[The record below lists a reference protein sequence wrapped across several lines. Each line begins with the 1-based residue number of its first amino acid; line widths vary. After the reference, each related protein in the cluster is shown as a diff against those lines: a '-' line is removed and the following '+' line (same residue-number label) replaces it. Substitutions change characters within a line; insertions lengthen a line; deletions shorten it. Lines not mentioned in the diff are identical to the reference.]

1 MAEKHDG
8 SIRIDT
14 SLDNKGF
21 EKGSEEL
28 IDAINSLTKEIEK
41 LGELLSGDTV
51 NIGEVADESGGKVDT
66 LTEKIE
72 GATEAAGALGD
83 KLDEI
88 SQKDPTEAVEGSGG
102 TSGEL
107 GKTADTLGD
116 VADVAETASEAAG
129 NLGPELAEAGAGAE
143 AAGAG
148 LSKIGDPKLK
158 LALLAVGAAMVAVK
172 KGLGRAKEKWADF
185 TDEIHSGA
193 DTFNDLPTKF
203 DKTKERIGF
212 WVAAMKH
219 PKKAMEKLSYQASLL
234 GKQLLAS
241 VGSRVLRSF
250 KNVGLSAKA
259 AAKNLAQMARQSV
272 INGLRKLVVSIGA
285 LSTKMAVL
293 GGSAIKAALSKT
305 VSTISSLMSKA
316 VSMAKEGIEGL
327 VQKNAALNKSIS
339 GFMTACNQLKGSL
352 AAAFAPILTVALPLL
367 TKLIQYVTQAVN
379 AFGML
384 MAALTGQKT
393 FSKAVAVQADYA
405 KSVDKSTKSTKKQ
418 GKATEELK
426 RQLMGFDDVNILQ
439 RDKDD
444 DADDATG
451 GYDPSAYGFDFEEVP
466 IESGISDLAE
476 RIKAAWE
483 KADFYSL
490 GHDLGVKIKEG
501 LDSIPWA
508 KVQKLAYKT
517 GKSLATFLN
526 GLQEVPGLATS
537 AGTALGELVNT
548 WFYLLDGFGA
558 NYNWSTLGQ
567 FIREGVLAAITTID
581 WELIY
586 KVAKEF
592 GSGIGRAI
600 EAALDDPQLWAELFM
615 SLSKNV
621 NATIYF
627 LTSLLEAID
636 WGSIF
641 ANISNGLNEGISS
654 IDWEALAQAFVD
666 IFNGLFDAAYNF
678 ITTFDWSDFGTQLGK
693 FFQNVIKGVKIEEL
707 FEAIGELINGLFM
720 ALLSFL
726 IQVDWA
732 QFAIDLANGL
742 NAGIEAVDP
751 ETISASISELINSL
765 IDLFLYF
772 VMTFNWL
779 EFGLTIA
786 TAISDTLMNID
797 ATHFAHGVALFIN
810 GLLLALK
817 TFIDTV
823 DWTQLVFDIVNFMLT
838 TFASI
843 DWAEFGATLAL
854 FITNLLTALETIVF
868 GSDWASIIQIVTD
881 CFDDFFQQFDWQD
894 LVRRAINL
902 FFAAWKIYHDA
913 KHSVWEVIQEVGKQA
928 ILGLLK
934 GMVDNLAN
942 IKEWLRENIFKKIFA
957 GIAAVF
963 GIHSPAKEMTPLGE
977 NITNGLLEGV
987 KSPMSSIKDWLSNH
1001 VKGPFLSKLRSIF
1014 GTKSSASAMAK
1025 EGKELTEDLKDG
1037 ADKGWSSVNKVFQ
1050 TGLKNVV
1057 NLVKQTNWKSLGNY
1071 MTSQIAS
1078 GMNWNAVVSAARNGA
1093 QSAYNAFQS
1102 TGSWGT
1108 LGYYIAV
1115 GIANGLSNHSS
1126 VITSTAWNVAVDA
1139 YNSACAALGV
1149 ASPSKKFMWI
1159 AEMMIEGM
1167 RKGLLDNESGALKVI
1182 SSIASNIV
1190 DTAESESP
1198 LMDLKIESSIDSL
1211 DNVLTSFS
1219 DKIVNGFTEMMAQL
1233 ETVANGTGFFFPAV
1247 AQGTLA
1253 PYATST
1259 ATPASMAMETTNTDV
1274 VDAISRLES
1283 AMLRQEDLRPLLE
1296 DIARR
1301 YQPTFFMGD
1310 EQVARHANA
1319 GNELLAQRYNSR

>member
-28 IDAINSLTKEIEK
+28 IKAINSLTKEIEK

-88 SQKDPTEAVEGSGG
+88 SQKDPTEAVEGSGS

-116 VADVAETASEAAG
+116 VADVAETASEATG

-158 LALLAVGAAMVAVK
+158 LALLALGAATVAVK
-172 KGLGRAKEKWADF
+172 KGLDRAKEKWADF

-212 WVAAMKH
+212 LVAAMKH

-293 GGSAIKAALSKT
+293 GGSAIKAALSKA

-316 VSMAKEGIEGL
+316 VSMAEEGIEGL

-418 GKATEELK
+418 NKATEELK

-483 KADFYSL
+483 KVDFYSL

-508 KVQKLAYKT
+508 KIQTLAYKT

-600 EAALDDPQLWAELFM
+600 EAALDDTELWAELFM

-627 LTSLLEAID
+627 LTSLLEAVD

-641 ANISNGLNEGISS
+641 ANIANGLNEGISN

-678 ITTFDWSDFGTQLGK
+678 ITNFDFAEFGKSLGQ
-693 FFQNVIKGVKIEEL
+693 FIQNVISNINIEEF
-707 FEAIGELINGLFM
+707 FEAIALLINGLFQ

-726 IQVDWA
+726 RAVDWA
-732 QFAIDLANGL
+732 QMAIDFANGL
-742 NAGIEAVDP
+742 NAGINAIDI
-751 ETISASISELINSL
+751 ETISTAVSLVINALIQ
-765 IDLFLYF
+765 LFFNF
-772 VMTFNWL
+772 VTTFDWL
-779 EFGLTIA
+779 SFGLTIGALIGDSLENLNWMKFAYALA
-786 TAISDTLMNID
+786 TFL
-797 ATHFAHGVALFIN
+797 N
-810 GLLLALK
+810 GLLQALAA
-817 TFIDTV
+817 FVAAI
-823 DWTQLVFDIVNFMLT
+823 DWTQLVLDILNFMLEFFM
-838 TFASI
+838 TF
-843 DWAEFGATLAL
+843 DWEANGRRLNTC
-854 FITNLLTALETIVF
+854 INSLLTALEHIIYDT
-868 GSDWASIIQIVTD
+868 DWDSVIKIVTD
-881 CFDDFFQQFDWQD
+881 SFDDFFQQFDWQD

-913 KHSVWEVIQEVGKQA
+913 KHSVWGVIREVGKQA

-942 IKEWLRENIFKKIFA
+942 IKEWLRENIFKKIFS

-987 KSPMSSIKDWLSNH
+987 KSPMASIKDWLSNH
-1001 VKGPFLSKLRSIF
+1001 VKNPFLSKLRSIF

-1057 NLVKQTNWKSLGNY
+1057 NLVKQTDWRGLGNT

-1115 GIANGLSNHSS
+1115 GIANGLSNNSS
-1126 VITSTAWNVAVDA
+1126 VITTTAWNVAVDA

>member
-28 IDAINSLTKEIEK
+28 INAINSLTKEIEK

-88 SQKDPTEAVEGSGG
+88 SQKDPTKAVEGSGG
-102 TSGEL
+102 ASGEL
-107 GKTADTLGD
+107 SKTADTLGD
-116 VADVAETASEAAG
+116 VADVAETASEATG
-129 NLGPELAEAGAGAE
+129 KLGPELAEAGAGAE

-158 LALLAVGAAMVAVK
+158 LALLAVGAATVAVK
-172 KGLGRAKEKWADF
+172 KGLDRAKEKWADF

-259 AAKNLAQMARQSV
+259 AAKNLAQMARQNV
-272 INGLRKLVVSIGA
+272 INGLKKLVVSIGA

-316 VSMAKEGIEGL
+316 VSMAEEGIEGL

-490 GHDLGVKIKEG
+490 GHDLGVKLKEG
-501 LDSIPWA
+501 FDSIPWA
-508 KVQKLAYKT
+508 KIQELAYKT

-526 GLQEVPGLATS
+526 GLQEVPVLAKS
-537 AGTALGELVNT
+537 AGTALGELTNT
-548 WFYLLDGFGA
+548 WFHFLDGFGA

-600 EAALDDPQLWAELFM
+600 EAALDDTELWAELFM

-627 LTSLLEAID
+627 LTSLLEAVD

-654 IDWEALAQAFVD
+654 IDWAALAQAFVD
-666 IFNGLFDAAYNF
+666 IFNGIFDAAYNF
-678 ITTFDWSDFGTQLGK
+678 ITTFDWAAFGTALGQ
-693 FFQNVIKGVKIEEL
+693 FLQNMIDGVNIETL
-707 FEAIGELINGLFM
+707 FVSIGELVNKIFLT
-720 ALLSFL
+720 LLNFL
-726 IQVDWA
+726 IQVNWP
-732 QFAIDLANGL
+732 QLAIDLTNGIR
-742 NAGIEAVDP
+742 AGIEAVEP
-751 ETISASISELINSL
+751 ETIAASISELVNDI
-765 IDLFLYF
+765 IDFFLYF
-772 VMTFNWL
+772 VMTFPWI
-779 EFGLTIA
+779 EFGLKIA
-786 TAISDTLMNID
+786 TAINDTLANTNVAHM
-797 ATHFAHGVALFIN
+797 AHGISEFIN
-810 GLLLALK
+810 GLLDGLK
-817 TFIDTV
+817 TFIGTV
-823 DWTQLVFDIVNFMLT
+823 QWGQLIFDIVDFLLT
-838 TFASI
+838 TFATI
-843 DWAEFGATLAL
+843 NWAEFGATLNL
-854 FITNLLTALETIVF
+854 FITNLLTALENIVY
-868 GSDWASIIQIVTD
+868 GSDWDTIVQIITD
-881 CFDDFFQQFDWQD
+881 CFDDFFQQFEWED

-913 KHSVWEVIQEVGKQA
+913 KNAVWDVIKEVGKQA
-928 ILGLLK
+928 IAGLLK

-942 IKEWLRENIFKKIFA
+942 INTWLKDNIFKKIFA

-977 NITNGLLEGV
+977 NITSGLLEGV

-1057 NLVKQTNWKSLGNY
+1057 NLVKQTNWKSLGNT

-1078 GMNWNAVVSAARNGA
+1078 GMNWNAVISAARNGA

-1102 TGSWGT
+1102 SGNWYY
-1108 LGYYIAV
+1108 LGQMAAA
-1115 GIANGLSNHSS
+1115 GIADGLY
-1126 VITSTAWNVAVDA
+1126 AGGGNVAYTARVVAIDA
-1139 YNSACAALGV
+1139 YNAACAELGV
-1149 ASPSKKFMWI
+1149 ASPSKKFIWI
-1159 AEMMIEGM
+1159 AEMMMEGM
-1167 RKGLLDNESGALKVI
+1167 RRGLLASESGALKVI

>member
-28 IDAINSLTKEIEK
+28 IKAINSLTKEIEK

-88 SQKDPTEAVEGSGG
+88 SQKDPTKAVEGSGG
-102 TSGEL
+102 ASGEL
-107 GKTADTLGD
+107 GDAADALGD
-116 VADVAETASEAAG
+116 VADAAETASGATG

-158 LALLAVGAAMVAVK
+158 IALLALGAATLAFT
-172 KGLGRAKEKWADF
+172 KGMERAKEKWADF

-193 DTFNDLPTKF
+193 DTFNNLPTKF
-203 DKTKERIGF
+203 DKTKEHIGF
-212 WVAAMKH
+212 LVAAMKH

-293 GGSAIKAALSKT
+293 GGSAIKAALSKA

-316 VSMAKEGIEGL
+316 VSMAEEGIEGL

-444 DADDATG
+444 DTDDATG

-490 GHDLGVKIKEG
+490 GHDLGVKLKEG
-501 LDSIPWA
+501 FDSIPWA
-508 KVQKLAYKT
+508 KIQKYAART

-526 GLQEVPGLATS
+526 GLQEVPGLASS
-537 AGTALGELVNT
+537 AGTAIGELANT
-548 WFYLLDGFGA
+548 WFHFLDGFGA

-600 EAALDDPQLWAELFM
+600 EAALDDPQLWAELFT
-615 SLSKNV
+615 SLSNNV

-641 ANISNGLNEGISS
+641 ANISNGLNTGIQS
-654 IDWEALAQAFVD
+654 IDWVALSQAFVN
-666 IFNGLFDAAYNF
+666 IFNGIFDAAYNF
-678 ITTFDWSDFGTQLGK
+678 ITNFDWAAFGTALGQ
-693 FFQNVIKGVKIEEL
+693 FLQNVIEGVNIEEL
-707 FEAIGELINGLFM
+707 FVSIGLLINNIFQTM
-720 ALLSFL
+720 LSFL
-726 IQVDWA
+726 QQVDWA
-732 QFAIDLANGL
+732 QMALDFTNGL
-742 NAGIEAVDP
+742 NAGINAVDP
-751 ETISASISELINSL
+751 ETISEAISTLINSL
-765 IDLFLYF
+765 IAMFFRF
-772 VMTFNWL
+772 VIEFNWL
-779 EFGLTIA
+779 EFGMTIGQ
-786 TAISDTLMNID
+786 TIGDTLEQTDWNQ
-797 ATHFAHGVALFIN
+797 FADSIALFIN
-810 GLLLALK
+810 GLFTALK
-817 TFIDTV
+817 GFIAAI
-823 DWTQLVFDIVNFMLT
+823 DWTQLVLDIVYFMLEL
-838 TFASI
+838 FEAM
-843 DWAEFGATLAL
+843 DWEEYGETLNL
-854 FITNLLTALETIVF
+854 FITSLLTALEYVVYNT
-868 GSDWASIIQIVTD
+868 DWDSVIKMVTD
-881 CFDDFFQQFDWQD
+881 SFDDFFQQFDWED

-913 KHSVWEVIQEVGKQA
+913 KNAVWGVIREVGKQA

-977 NITNGLLEGV
+977 NITSGLLEGV

-1078 GMNWNAVVSAARNGA
+1078 GMNWNAVISAARNGA

-1102 TGSWGT
+1102 SGNWYY
-1108 LGYYIAV
+1108 LGQMAAA
-1115 GIANGLSNHSS
+1115 GIADGLY
-1126 VITSTAWNVAVDA
+1126 AGGGNVAYTARVVAIDA
-1139 YNSACAALGV
+1139 YNAACAELGV
-1149 ASPSKKFMWI
+1149 ASPSKKFIWI
-1159 AEMMIEGM
+1159 AEMMMEGM
-1167 RKGLLDNESGALKVI
+1167 RRGLLASESGALKVI

-1259 ATPASMAMETTNTDV
+1259 ATPASMAMETSNTDV

-1319 GNELLAQRYNSR
+1319 GNELLAQRYNNR

>member
-158 LALLAVGAAMVAVK
+158 LALLALGAATVAVK
-172 KGLGRAKEKWADF
+172 KGLDRAKEKWADF

-212 WVAAMKH
+212 LVAAMKH

-293 GGSAIKAALSKT
+293 GGSAIKAALSKA

-316 VSMAKEGIEGL
+316 VSMAEEGIEGL

-405 KSVDKSTKSTKKQ
+405 KSVDKKSVDKSTKSTKKQ
-418 GKATEELK
+418 KKATEELK

-444 DADDATG
+444 DTDDATG

-501 LDSIPWA
+501 LDGIPWA
-508 KVQKLAYKT
+508 KIQKLAYKT

-548 WFYLLDGFGA
+548 WFHFLDGFGA

-600 EAALDDPQLWAELFM
+600 EAALDDTELWAELFM

-641 ANISNGLNEGISS
+641 ANISNGLNEGISN
-654 IDWEALAQAFVD
+654 IDWESLAQAFVD
-666 IFNGLFDAAYNF
+666 IFNGIFDAAYNF
-678 ITTFDWSDFGTQLGK
+678 ITTFDWAAFGTALGQ
-693 FFQNVIKGVKIEEL
+693 FLQNMIEGVNIETL
-707 FEAIGELINGLFM
+707 FVSIGELVNKIFLT
-720 ALLSFL
+720 LLNFL
-726 IQVDWA
+726 IQVNWP
-732 QFAIDLANGL
+732 QLAIDLTNGIR
-742 NAGIEAVDP
+742 AGIEAVEP
-751 ETISASISELINSL
+751 ETIAASISELVNDI
-765 IDLFLYF
+765 IDFFLYF
-772 VMTFNWL
+772 VMTFPWI
-779 EFGLTIA
+779 EFGLKIA
-786 TAISDTLMNID
+786 TAINDTLANTNVAHM
-797 ATHFAHGVALFIN
+797 AHGISEFIN
-810 GLLLALK
+810 GLLDGLK
-817 TFIDTV
+817 TFIGTV
-823 DWTQLVFDIVNFMLT
+823 QWGQLIFDIVDFLLT
-838 TFASI
+838 TFATI
-843 DWAEFGATLAL
+843 NWAEFGATLNL
-854 FITNLLTALETIVF
+854 FITNLLTALENIVY
-868 GSDWASIIQIVTD
+868 GSDWASIIKIVTD
-881 CFDDFFQQFDWQD
+881 CFDDFFQQFEWED

-913 KHSVWEVIQEVGKQA
+913 KHSVWEVIREVGKQA

-963 GIHSPAKEMTPLGE
+963 GIHSPAKEMTPLGQ

-1037 ADKGWSSVNKVFQ
+1037 ADKGWSSVNGQ
-1050 TGLKNVV
+1050 TDQLEEPWELYDVPDRIWYELERCRFGGEKRCAERVQRFP
-1057 NLVKQTNWKSLGNY
+1057 KHWKLGN
-1071 MTSQIAS
+1071 T
-1078 GMNWNAVVSAARNGA
+1078 R
-1093 QSAYNAFQS
+1093 
-1102 TGSWGT
+1102 
-1108 LGYYIAV
+1108 
-1115 GIANGLSNHSS
+1115 
-1126 VITSTAWNVAVDA
+1126 
-1139 YNSACAALGV
+1139 
-1149 ASPSKKFMWI
+1149 
-1159 AEMMIEGM
+1159 
-1167 RKGLLDNESGALKVI
+1167 LLH
-1182 SSIASNIV
+1182 
-1190 DTAESESP
+1190 
-1198 LMDLKIESSIDSL
+1198 
-1211 DNVLTSFS
+1211 
-1219 DKIVNGFTEMMAQL
+1219 
-1233 ETVANGTGFFFPAV
+1233 
-1247 AQGTLA
+1247 
-1253 PYATST
+1253 
-1259 ATPASMAMETTNTDV
+1259 
-1274 VDAISRLES
+1274 R
-1283 AMLRQEDLRPLLE
+1283 
-1296 DIARR
+1296 RR
-1301 YQPTFFMGD
+1301 YRKRP
-1310 EQVARHANA
+1310 V
-1319 GNELLAQRYNSR
+1319 

>member
-28 IDAINSLTKEIEK
+28 INAINSLTKEIEK

-88 SQKDPTEAVEGSGG
+88 SQKDLTKAVEGSGG
-102 TSGEL
+102 ASGEL

-116 VADVAETASEAAG
+116 VADVAETASEATG
-129 NLGPELAEAGAGAE
+129 KLGPELAEAGAGAE

-158 LALLAVGAAMVAVK
+158 LALLAVGAATVAVK
-172 KGLGRAKEKWADF
+172 KGLDRAKEKWADF

-193 DTFNDLPTKF
+193 NTFNDLPTKF
-203 DKTKERIGF
+203 DKTKEHIGF

-305 VSTISSLMSKA
+305 VSTISSLMSKV
-316 VSMAKEGIEGL
+316 VSMAEEGIEGL

-444 DADDATG
+444 DTDDATG

-490 GHDLGVKIKEG
+490 GHDLGVKLKEG
-501 LDSIPWA
+501 FDSIPWA
-508 KVQKLAYKT
+508 KIQKYAART

-526 GLQEVPGLATS
+526 GLQEVPGLAKS
-537 AGTALGELVNT
+537 AGTALGELTNT
-548 WFYLLDGFGA
+548 WFHFLDGFGA
-558 NYNWSTLGQ
+558 NYDWSTLGQ
-567 FIREGVLAAITTID
+567 FIREGIVSALTTID

-592 GSGIGRAI
+592 GAGIGRAI
-600 EAALDDPQLWAELFM
+600 EAALDDPQFWAEVFT
-615 SLSKNV
+615 SLSNNV
-621 NATIYF
+621 NAMIYF
-627 LTSLLEAID
+627 MVSLLEAID

-654 IDWEALAQAFVD
+654 IDWAALAQAFVD
-666 IFNGLFDAAYNF
+666 IFNGIFDAAYNF
-678 ITTFDWSDFGTQLGK
+678 ITTFDWAAFGTALGQ
-693 FFQNVIKGVKIEEL
+693 FLQNMIDGVNIETL
-707 FEAIGELINGLFM
+707 FVSIGELVNKIFLT
-720 ALLSFL
+720 LLNFL
-726 IQVDWA
+726 IQVNWP
-732 QFAIDLANGL
+732 QLAIDLTNGIR
-742 NAGIEAVDP
+742 AGIEAVEP
-751 ETISASISELINSL
+751 ETIAASISELVNDI
-765 IDLFLYF
+765 IDFFLYF
-772 VMTFNWL
+772 VMTFPWI
-779 EFGLTIA
+779 EFGLKIA
-786 TAISDTLMNID
+786 TAINDTLANTNVAHM
-797 ATHFAHGVALFIN
+797 AHGISEFIN
-810 GLLLALK
+810 GLLDGLK
-817 TFIDTV
+817 TFIGTV
-823 DWTQLVFDIVNFMLT
+823 QWGQLIFDIVDFLLT
-838 TFASI
+838 TFATI
-843 DWAEFGATLAL
+843 NWAEFGATLNL
-854 FITNLLTALETIVF
+854 FITNLLTALENIVY
-868 GSDWASIIQIVTD
+868 GSDWDTIVQIITD
-881 CFDDFFQQFDWQD
+881 CFDDFFQQFEWED

-913 KHSVWEVIQEVGKQA
+913 KNAVWGVIKEVGKQA

-977 NITNGLLEGV
+977 NITGGLLEGV

-1078 GMNWNAVVSAARNGA
+1078 GMNWNAVISAARNGA
-1093 QSAYNAFQS
+1093 QSAHNAFQS
-1102 TGSWGT
+1102 SGNWYY
-1108 LGYYIAV
+1108 LGQMAAA
-1115 GIANGLSNHSS
+1115 GIADGLY
-1126 VITSTAWNVAVDA
+1126 AGGGNVAYTARVVAIDA
-1139 YNSACAALGV
+1139 YNAACAELGV
-1149 ASPSKKFMWI
+1149 ASPSKKFIWI
-1159 AEMMIEGM
+1159 AEMMMEGM
-1167 RKGLLDNESGALKVI
+1167 RRGLLASESGALKVI
-1182 SSIASNIV
+1182 SSIAQNIV